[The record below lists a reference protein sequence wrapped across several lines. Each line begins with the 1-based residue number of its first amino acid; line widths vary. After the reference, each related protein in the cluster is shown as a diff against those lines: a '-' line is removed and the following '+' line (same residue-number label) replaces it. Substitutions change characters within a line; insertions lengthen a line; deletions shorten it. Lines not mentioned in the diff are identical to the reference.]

1 MPRVISGSARGIKLD
16 VFPIAS
22 MRPTSERVKEA
33 LFDIIQFDI
42 KGSTFLD
49 LFSGTGQI
57 AIEAV
62 SRGASY
68 VYAIENSFESMKIIR
83 KNVSILK
90 RLLGTQINLEVVF
103 RDSFKFLNEFSG
115 KVDILFADAPF
126 DMNISHD
133 VFSKFERVTR
143 NLIITENL
151 HKVEPIMESS
161 SFYLSK
167 RHKYGRVSLNVYK
180 RK

>member
-1 MPRVISGSARGIKLD
+1 MPRVISGYARGIKLD
-16 VFPIAS
+16 VFPRVN

-57 AIEAV
+57 AIEAI

-68 VYAIENSFESMKIIR
+68 VYAIENSFDSMKIIK
-83 KNVSILK
+83 KNVNLLS
-90 RLLGTQINLEVVF
+90 RLSENRVNLEVVF
-103 RDSFKFLNEFSG
+103 RDSFKFLNEFNG
-115 KVDILFADAPF
+115 KVDILFVDAPF
-126 DMNISHD
+126 DMNISRD
-133 VFSKFERVTR
+133 MFSKFEKITNGLIVTET
-143 NLIITENL
+143 LYKDKPVL
-151 HKVEPIMESS
+151 ESDL
-161 SFYLSK
+161 FYLSK
-167 RHKYGRVSLNVYK
+167 RHKYGRVSLNVYR

>member
-16 VFPIAS
+16 VFPIS
-22 MRPTSERVKEA
+22 NMRPTSERVKEA

-57 AIEAV
+57 AIEAI

-68 VYAIENSFESMKIIR
+68 VYAVENSFESMKIIR

-90 RLLGTQINLEVVF
+90 SLLGAQINLEVIL
-103 RDSFKFLNEFSG
+103 RDSFKFLSEFSG
-115 KVDILFADAPF
+115 EVDILFVDAPF
-126 DMNISHD
+126 NMNISRD

-143 NLIITENL
+143 SLIITESL
-151 HKVEPIMESS
+151 YKIEPIVESS
-161 SFYLSK
+161 LFYLSK
-167 RHKYGRVSLNVYK
+167 RHKYGRVSLNIYK